1 VKLPHW
7 LKYLNL
13 AYFSKPVGDRI
24 LYRGIRKSE
33 PCRIVHIGLGSV
45 ARTQRLLDLA
55 VPCAPGAV
63 QFTGIDMF
71 EAADKTS
78 LKDFHRAMSR
88 DGVRLK
94 LVPGDAYSGLAR
106 IANVLS
112 DTNLLLIGSD
122 VDDTK
127 LDAAWFYVPRMLA
140 DGAIVLREREGTES
154 GPVWEAVRIED
165 IFTWADA
172 QHSARRAA

>member
-1 VKLPHW
+1 MKLRHW
-7 LKYLNL
+7 LKYLHL
-13 AYFSKPVGDRI
+13 AYFSKPVGDRV
-24 LYRGIRKSE
+24 LYRGIRKTE

-45 ARTQRLLDLA
+45 ERTQRMLDLA
-55 VPCAPGAV
+55 TQFAPGPV

-71 EAADKTS
+71 EAAEKTS
-78 LKDFHRAMSR
+78 LKDFHRAMNR

-122 VDDTK
+122 VDETN
-127 LDAAWFYVPRMLA
+127 LEAAWFYVPRTLA
-140 DGAIVLREREGTES
+140 DGAIVLREREGGEN
-154 GPVWEAVRIED
+154 GPSWEAVSVED
-165 IFTWADA
+165 IFTMADA
-172 QHSARRAA
+172 QRSARRAA